1 MPNANP
7 QGFERRELAD
17 FYEKLVLYFELNE
30 GLKSVPLSAS
40 SKGYRRLKQELNLTI
55 LSANT
60 LEEMAALMQQV
71 ATTYPT
77 AANRAATDFAATDK
91 AAAKQAK
98 GATSMQ
104 NLICVYN
111 SEGNLL
117 KSIFT
122 QLRNAAAHAHI
133 RRIKQGQICY
143 QIEHIYPT
151 RARAGRKGRSNSSKR
166 PPVAPSV
173 RFFCQMKKN
182 DFWRFVESAK
192 KLKSTAKSQAN
203 AQNAQPHSANEV
215 AQ

>member
-1 MPNANP
+1 MPNSNP
-7 QGFERRELAD
+7 QGFDRSELAD
-17 FYEKLVLYFELNE
+17 FYEKLVLYFELND

-40 SKGYRRLKQELNLTI
+40 SKGYRKLKQELNLII

-60 LEEMAALMQQV
+60 LEEMAALMQQAV
-71 ATTYPT
+71 TAKPT
-77 AANRAATDFAATDK
+77 M
-91 AAAKQAK
+91 

-133 RRIKQGQICY
+133 RRIKQGHICY

-151 RARAGRKGRSNSSKR
+151 RARASRSSKT

-173 RFFCQMKKN
+173 RFFCQMKKI
-182 DFWRFVESAK
+182 DFWRFVASAK
-192 KLKSTAKSQAN
+192 KLQSITVTTAKVQDA
-203 AQNAQPHSANEV
+203 
-215 AQ
+215 

>member
-1 MPNANP
+1 MPNTNP

-17 FYEKLVLYFELNE
+17 FYEKLVLYFELNA

-71 ATTYPT
+71 ATTYQT
-77 AANRAATDFAATDK
+77 AANQVATDK

-98 GATSMQ
+98 GVSSMQ

-143 QIEHIYPT
+143 HIEHVYPT

-173 RFFCQMKKN
+173 RFFCQMKKT